1 MRHPSGRKHS
11 SRPSTS
17 DGVALREKEKMLERD
32 SEPEKEKNQ
41 PSPSLREKS
50 SKDPAVLRKRTS
62 STSDVAAR
70 SPAFAAQAA
79 GAPPIRPGKSVL
91 EQIGTSDHN
100 GWMRKKNDQFNSW
113 RMRYFVL
120 KGPHLY
126 ILKSNDKSV
135 SVEATRSK
143 PYVLTPCCR
152 KRRSKAMSI
161 SLAIE

>member
-1 MRHPSGRKHS
+1 
-11 SRPSTS
+11 
-17 DGVALREKEKMLERD
+17 MLERD
-32 SEPEKEKNQ
+32 SEPEKEKNR

-161 SLAIE
+161 SLATE